1 MIKQR
6 HVKPELTS
14 RIARISR
21 CEMGSAYRA
30 PVQIGGRAH
39 SAVQPRALSRKSR
52 GAARLGTADN
62 ASPAPG
68 PLRRPPRPVR
78 GPVTGVRGRIGIHM
92 GQRRSPHCIGAARI
106 GPWRRTKPLGGYAVH
121 GIRRLTPL
129 SEVRLVLK
137 LLFRRWSRRFGPR
150 CLGGGA
156 RPGQIRTTD
165 RRGCIGTSSPT

>member
-78 GPVTGVRGRIGIHM
+78 GPVTGVRTGHRSARSDRHPHGATEIAPLHRGSANRPLAPYQAAGWLRSARHPEADTSLRGEVGAEAVVSSLVSPVRTSLFGRWGET
-92 GQRRSPHCIGAARI
+92 G
-106 GPWRRTKPLGGYAVH
+106 
-121 GIRRLTPL
+121 
-129 SEVRLVLK
+129 
-137 LLFRRWSRRFGPR
+137 
-150 CLGGGA
+150 
-156 RPGQIRTTD
+156 TD
-165 RRGCIGTSSPT
+165 PDD